1 MGTLG
6 CEMYIKKAKGSLS
19 VRLPDGTLM
28 SLSDLPS
35 VDTKRWVA
43 SRKAAVVRA
52 VAHGLIKI
60 EDALEAY
67 GLSEDEFM
75 AWVRAVA
82 EYGEDAL
89 KTTAIQKEIQLKL
102 GKREQSATI
111 TGDTPMSLYPE
122 RNVTVRR
129 PEYAHFFG
137 GG

>member
-1 MGTLG
+1 
-6 CEMYIKKAKGSLS
+6 
-19 VRLPDGTLM
+19 M

-43 SRKAAVVRA
+43 SSKAAVVRA

-60 EDALEAY
+60 EDALEAN

-89 KTTAIQKEIQLKL
+89 KTTAIQKEIQPKL
-102 GKREQSATI
+102 GNMEQSATI
-111 TGDTPMSLYPE
+111 TGDSPMSLYPE
-122 RNVTVRR
+122 RNVTVRG
-129 PEYAHFFG
+129 PEYAHLVG

>member
-1 MGTLG
+1 
-6 CEMYIKKAKGSLS
+6 
-19 VRLPDGTLM
+19 M

-43 SRKAAVVRA
+43 SSKAAVVRA

-60 EDALEAY
+60 EDALEAN

-89 KTTAIQKEIQLKL
+89 KTTAIQKEIQLKI
-102 GKREQSATI
+102 GNREKSATI
-111 TGDTPMSLYPE
+111 TGDSPMSLYPE

>member
-6 CEMYIKKAKGSLS
+6 CEMYIKKAKGPRS

-28 SLSDLPS
+28 SLADLPS

-52 VAHGLIKI
+52 VAHGLIEI

-82 EYGEDAL
+82 EHGEDAL
-89 KTTAIQKEIQLKL
+89 KTTAIQK
-102 GKREQSATI
+102 
-111 TGDTPMSLYPE
+111 Y
-122 RNVTVRR
+122 R
-129 PEYAHFFG
+129 PP
-137 GG
+137 